1 MANRDVL
8 ARFYEEINAGNT
20 DVIEDLIAEDV
31 VGRHPLAPS
40 PDREGVRQFFTM
52 VRAGFPDMQFRILH
66 IVGEDDLVIGH
77 GLIEGTHEGEF
88 IGIAPTHR
96 RVSVPFTDVV
106 RFRNGRMVEHWA
118 VTDTGAMMEQL
129 GAAPARTR

>member
-1 MANRDVL
+1 MANKDVL
-8 ARFYEEINAGNT
+8 SRFYDELNAGNT

-31 VGRHPLAPS
+31 VERHPLAPS

-96 RVSVPFTDVV
+96 LVSVPFTDVV
-106 RFRNGRMVEHWA
+106 RFRNGRMVEHWG

-129 GAAPARTR
+129 GAAPARTG